1 MTDLPAI
8 EFPLADPPAYGEV
21 QAIADGLLWVRIPL
35 PYLLDHVNVFLL
47 QDHDGW
53 AVVDTGILTPEAL
66 AVWQALFAG
75 PLSGLRISR
84 VIITHYHPDH
94 IGLAGWFHERHGAQL
109 LTSLSSYTLCQ
120 LISQGRNEQAVRQNF
135 DFFLR
140 HGMTAETAGLVAIQG
155 KEFLQRVAPLPTTFQ
170 RLVHGDSLTIGGR
183 SFRVLTGDGHA
194 PEQVMLHCPE
204 EGLFFAADQV
214 LEKISPNISVEAT
227 EPTSDPLG
235 HFLRSLRVIEAEIP
249 DDVLVLAGHRRP
261 FRGLHTRCRELIRH
275 HENRCD
281 IILAA
286 CADRPHSAAELVPL
300 LFHRPLDPHQMGFAF
315 TETLA
320 HANRLIRRDQLS
332 IIEEKDRTLLALVR

>member
-1 MTDLPAI
+1 MTDFSGL
-8 EFPLADPPAYGEV
+8 EFPFAEPPAYGEV
-21 QAIADGLLWVRIPL
+21 QPIAEGLLWVRIPL

-53 AVVDTGILTPEAL
+53 AVVDTGIRTPEAL
-66 AVWQALFAG
+66 AVWRSLLAG

-94 IGLAGWFHERHGAQL
+94 IGLAGWFHEQQGAQL
-109 LTSLSSYTLCQ
+109 LTSLSSYALAQ
-120 LISQGRNEQAVRQNF
+120 LISHGRSEQAVRQNF

-155 KEFLQRVAPLPTTFQ
+155 KEYLLRVAPLPMTFQ
-170 RLVHGDSLTIGGR
+170 RLVHGDSLAIGGR
-183 SFRVLTGDGHA
+183 NFRVLTGDGHA
-194 PEQVMLHCPE
+194 PEQVMLYCAE
-204 EGLFFAADQV
+204 ERLFLAADQV
-214 LEKISPNISVEAT
+214 LEKISPNISVEAI

-235 HFLRSLRVIEAEIP
+235 HFLRSLRLIETEIP
-249 DDVLVLAGHRRP
+249 DDVLVLPGHRRP

-286 CADRPHSAAELVPL
+286 CADRPHSAAELIPM
-300 LFHRPLDPHQMGFAF
+300 LFRRQLDPHQMGFAF

-320 HANRLIRRDQLS
+320 HANRLIRRGQLA
-332 IIEEKDRTLLALVR
+332 IVEEHDRSLLALVR